1 MNSCSDYNEISVC
14 FRNIYWSSLIIPS
27 TILLHSIAWLFF
39 AIPQI
44 SYCISKKKWMEPV
57 QVRYYIMWIV
67 IVAMAIT
74 EDTSNS
80 TTIEFCHCN
89 CNTFECLTRIAIYIF
104 LFIIWSWFLY
114 NPSSK
119 FTHEYGYLDNVYT
132 CSQAKDYLKEL
143 QKAKPEITFYAINYH
158 MKTKSS
164 PGSGGTRQVRYNTD
178 SFQET
183 HFYNHLIQESMQC
196 VPNFSSDVVTRVKL
210 TKSFEF
216 IDDHLKAE
224 HEAKFKAFYWNSKRD
239 EKIDTREEVHFSGF
253 HERILIVPDGKHK
266 PIWMNKVCLWI
277 ATFFLMSLP
286 FQLLFKWRTE
296 KVQYCINKRIDS
308 VNATTQIR
316 KNHFK
321 KPKTFCCFAVL
332 NPIND

>member
-1 MNSCSDYNEISVC
+1 MNNCSDYSETSLC
-14 FRNIYWSSLIIPS
+14 SCNINWTVLVVIPSMILFALIIL
-27 TILLHSIAWLFF
+27 IFISIPHVCCFSKQKWL
-39 AIPQI
+39 
-44 SYCISKKKWMEPV
+44 KPV
-57 QVRYYIMWIV
+57 QMRYYIMWI
-67 IVAMAIT
+67 IIIAMVIT
-74 EDTSNS
+74 EHISDSN
-80 TTIEFCHCN
+80 TIELCQCN
-89 CNTFECLTRIAIYIF
+89 GDTILCLTRFTVYVF
-104 LFIIWSWFLY
+104 LAIIWSWFLY